1 MREIR
6 FRGRRIDNGEW
17 VYGWLYSF
25 VPYGDFHD
33 RGFMIKEDVGDDY
46 EVDPETVGQYAG
58 RKTVVDEKEIY
69 QGDILSFVRASYD
82 GSSQGVETGY
92 VEWSDDASSWIV
104 RENIGS
110 MEEEWMYL
118 ILHNDDGVEIIGN
131 IYDHPHLLKGEE
143 P

>member
-1 MREIR
+1 MRMREIK
-6 FRGRRIDNGEW
+6 FRGRHIETGEW
-17 VYGWLYSF
+17 IYGNLIGNDVIVGEIVEWDDEYFCTSF
-25 VPYGDFHD
+25 WY
-33 RGFMIKEDVGDDY
+33 K
-46 EVDPETVGQYAG
+46 VDPETVGQYAG

-131 IYDHPHLLKGEE
+131 IYDHPHLLKGE
-143 P
+143 